1 MTYTHEQSKTMYA
14 ALHAIATYDPTK
26 LDAATLGNIAREA
39 LSQIDTGIGT
49 DDDDPYGYDPADDDI
64 G

>member
-1 MTYTHEQSKTMYA
+1 MYA